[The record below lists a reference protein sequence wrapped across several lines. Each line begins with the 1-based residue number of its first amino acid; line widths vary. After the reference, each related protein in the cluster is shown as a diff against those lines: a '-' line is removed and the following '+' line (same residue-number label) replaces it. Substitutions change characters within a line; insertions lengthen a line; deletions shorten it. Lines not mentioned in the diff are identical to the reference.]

1 MPFFLR
7 IAGRALASCATA
19 ALLAAQPAWADAD
32 AAGSLADLSRLS
44 LEELANVEITSV
56 SKRPEALSGAPA
68 AVYVISNDE
77 IRLSGADSLPEALR
91 LAPNL
96 QVARMNASG
105 YGVSAR
111 GFNHSTGTSNKLQVL
126 IDGRSIYTP
135 LYSGVFW
142 DAQGVMLDDVE
153 RIEVISGPG
162 GALWGANA
170 VNGVINVITR
180 KAADTQGG
188 LAHLTTGSDDTA
200 ANLRYGG
207 RFGETGAFRIY
218 GMAANYGESRTTA
231 GAGGGDSWDR
241 AQAGLKVDWGGE
253 GDAFTLQGDLY
264 DGSSEPVPGA
274 RAEGA
279 IGGGNLLGSWTRRPQ
294 GGGVVEATAYYAR
307 DHRTISS
314 GIKDSLEVYN
324 LDLQYALAA
333 RGRHTIVVGG
343 GYRHNQDNFRGA
355 FRTSFLAPASR
366 TTRLGNIFVQ
376 DEITLRD
383 DLILTL
389 GLKLEHNSYTG
400 LEYLPNARLAW
411 RPADHALFWGAVSR
425 GVRTPSR
432 FDRDLINPGLI
443 AGGPTFVSEELIAYE
458 AGYRG
463 QPSPNL
469 SVSVSAYY
477 NVYDDLRTVESF
489 TPAVFPLEI
498 RNGMRGETYGVEAW
512 ASWQVRAGWRLT
524 AGANALRKDLSLDP
538 SSRDT
543 FGVNFAGND
552 PSYQLSLRSHMSLTP
567 TLDLDIDLRSIDD
580 LKSPAVAAYTELGA
594 RLAWRVTD
602 QVELA
607 VIGDNLLNDQ
617 HLEFVNGSVPRREI
631 PRSVRASL
639 RWGF

>member
-1 MPFFLR
+1 MAP
-7 IAGRALASCATA
+7 CVA
-19 ALLAAQPAWADAD
+19 ALLAAQPACADAD
-32 AAGSLADLSRLS
+32 ADGSLADLSRLS

-77 IRLSGADSLPEALR
+77 IRLSGADTLPEALR

-96 QVARMNASG
+96 QVARLSASG
-105 YGVSAR
+105 YGISAR

-142 DAQGVMLDDVE
+142 DAQRVMLDDVE

-180 KAADTQGG
+180 KAADTEGG
-188 LAHLTTGSDDTA
+188 LAHLTTGSNDTA

-207 RFGETGAFRIY
+207 RFGQTGAFRIY
-218 GMAANYGESRTTA
+218 GMAADYGESRTTA
-231 GAGGGDSWDR
+231 GAGGRDSWDR
-241 AQAGLKVDWGGE
+241 AQAGFRVDWGGE

-264 DGSSEPVPGA
+264 DGSSAPVQGA
-274 RAEGA
+274 RAEGV
-279 IGGGNLLGSWTRRPQ
+279 IGGGNLLANWTHRRQ
-294 GGGVVEATAYYAR
+294 GAGVVEATAYYAR
-307 DHRTISS
+307 DHRTVTS
-314 GIKDSLEVYN
+314 GIKDGLEVYN

-333 RGRHTIVVGG
+333 RGGHAIVVGG

-355 FRTSFLAPASR
+355 FRTSFLDPPSR

-376 DEITLRD
+376 DEIALRD

-411 RPADHALFWGAVSR
+411 RPADHTLIWGAVSR

-432 FDRDLINPGLI
+432 FDRDLINPGLVA
-443 AGGPTFVSEELIAYE
+443 AGPNFVSEELVAYE
-458 AGYRG
+458 IGYRG
-463 QPSPNL
+463 QPTASTSL
-469 SVSVSAYY
+469 SVSAYY
-477 NVYDDLRTVESF
+477 NVYDNLRTAESK
-489 TPAVFPLEI
+489 TAATFPLEV
-498 RNGMRGETYGVEAW
+498 RNGMHGETYGVEAW
-512 ASWQVRAGWRLT
+512 AAWQVSEGWRLT
-524 AGANALRKDLSLDP
+524 AGANLLRKDLSLDP
-538 SSRDT
+538 GSRDI
-543 FGVNFAGND
+543 FGVDFAGND
-552 PSYQLSLRSHMSLTP
+552 PRHQLSLRSHMSLAP
-567 TLDLDIDLRSIDD
+567 TVNLDLELRSIAG

-607 VIGDNLLNDQ
+607 VTGDNLLNNQ

>member
-1 MPFFLR
+1 MPLLVR
-7 IAGRALASCATA
+7 IAGRALAPCTSV
-19 ALLAAQPAWADAD
+19 ALLVAQPAWADVAD
-32 AAGSLADLSRLS
+32 AGSLADLSRLS

-68 AVYVISNDE
+68 AVYVISNDA

-96 QVARMNASG
+96 QVARLNASG
-105 YGVSAR
+105 YGISAR

-142 DAQGVMLDDVE
+142 DAQAVMLDDVE

-180 KAADTQGG
+180 KAGDTQGG

-218 GMAANYGESRTTA
+218 GMAAEYGESRTTLGA
-231 GAGGGDSWDR
+231 GARDSWDR
-241 AQAGLKVDWGGE
+241 AQSGFKVDWGGE
-253 GDAFTLQGDLY
+253 GDSFTLQGDLY
-264 DGSSEPVPGA
+264 DGSSAPVPGA

-279 IGGGNLLGSWTRRPQ
+279 IGGGNLLGNWTHRPEA
-294 GGGVVEATAYYAR
+294 GGVVEATAYYAR
-307 DHRTISS
+307 DHRTITS

-324 LDLQYALAA
+324 LDLQYALAP

-343 GYRHNQDNFRGA
+343 GYRHNQDIFRGG
-355 FRTSFLAPASR
+355 FRTSFLDPASR
-366 TTRLGNIFVQ
+366 TTRLGNLFVQ
-376 DEITLRD
+376 DEVALRE

-411 RPADHALFWGAVSR
+411 RPTDHALIWGAISR
-425 GVRTPSR
+425 SVRTPSR

-443 AGGPTFVSEELIAYE
+443 AGGPAFVSEELIAYE

-463 QPSPNL
+463 QPSPNF

-477 NVYDDLRTVESF
+477 NVFDDLRTAESI
-489 TPAVFPLEI
+489 TRAVFPLEV

-512 ASWQVRAGWRLT
+512 AAWQVRAGWRLT
-524 AGANALRKDLSLDP
+524 AGASALRKDLSLDAG
-538 SSRDT
+538 SRDI
-543 FGVNFAGND
+543 FGVDFAGAD
-552 PSYQLSLRSHMSLTP
+552 PSYQLSLRSQMSLTP
-567 TLDLDIDLRSIDD
+567 TVDLDIDLRSIDD
-580 LKSPAVAAYTELGA
+580 LKSPAVAGYTELGA

-617 HLEFVNGSVPRREI
+617 HLEFVNGSLPRRET

>member
-1 MPFFLR
+1 MPSFGQ
-7 IAGRALASCATA
+7 ISGRALALCAGS
-19 ALLAAQPAWADAD
+19 ALFLAAPAWADVSD
-32 AAGSLADLSRLS
+32 AGALSDLSRLS

-56 SKRPEALSGAPA
+56 SKRPEALSAAPA
-68 AVYVISNDE
+68 AIYVIGSDD

-105 YGVSAR
+105 YGISAR

-126 IDGRSIYTP
+126 VDGRSVYTS

-162 GALWGANA
+162 GVLWGANA

-188 LAHLTTGSDDTA
+188 LVNLTTGSNDSV

-207 RFGETGAFRIY
+207 RLGETGAFRIY
-218 GMAANYGESRTTA
+218 GMAADYGDSRTP
-231 GAGGGDSWDR
+231 AGGGGRDSWDR
-241 AQAGLKVDWGGE
+241 AQAGFKLDWGGE
-253 GDAFTLQGDLY
+253 GDSFSLQGDVY
-264 DGSSEPVPGA
+264 DGSSDPVAGA
-274 RAEGA
+274 RAEGV
-279 IGGGNLLGSWTRRPQ
+279 IGGGNLLGRWVRSRD
-294 GGGVVEATAYYAR
+294 GGVLEATAYYAR
-307 DHRTISS
+307 DHRTITS

-324 LDLQYALAA
+324 LDLQYALAS
-333 RGRHTIVVGG
+333 RGGHTLVVGG
-343 GYRHNQDNFRGA
+343 GYRQNQDDFRGA
-355 FRTSFLAPASR
+355 FRTSFLDPASR
-366 TTRLGNIFVQ
+366 TTRLGNLFLQ
-376 DEITLRD
+376 DEIALRD
-383 DLILTL
+383 DLTLTL

-400 LEYLPNARLAW
+400 LEYMPNARLAW
-411 RPADHALFWGAVSR
+411 RPSDHALIWGAVSR

-443 AGGPTFVSEELIAYE
+443 AGGPDFASETLIAYE
-458 AGYRG
+458 LGYRG
-463 QPSPNL
+463 QPAANL
-469 SVSVSAYY
+469 SLSVSAYY
-477 NVYDDLRTVESF
+477 NVYDNLRTAEAS
-489 TPAVFPLEI
+489 TAAVFPLVI

-512 ASWQVRAGWRLT
+512 AAWQVREGWRLS

-538 SSRDT
+538 ASRDI
-543 FGVNFAGND
+543 FGVDFAGND
-552 PSYQLSLRSHMSLTP
+552 PDLQLSLRSHMSLTP
-567 TLDLDIDLRSIDD
+567 TVDLDLDLRSVDR
-580 LKSPAVAAYTELGA
+580 LRSPAVAAYTELGA

-607 VIGDNLLNDQ
+607 VVGENLLQDQ
-617 HLEFVNGSVPRREI
+617 HVEFVNGSVARREI
-631 PRSVRASL
+631 PRAIRASL

>member
-1 MPFFLR
+1 MPFIVR
-7 IAGRALASCATA
+7 IAGRALAPCATA
-19 ALLAAQPAWADAD
+19 ALLVAQPAWADGAD
-32 AAGSLADLSRLS
+32 AGSLADLSRLS

-96 QVARMNASG
+96 QVARLSASG
-105 YGVSAR
+105 YGISAR

-218 GMAANYGESRTTA
+218 GTAADYGETRTTA
-231 GAGGGDSWDR
+231 GAGGRDSWDR
-241 AQAGLKVDWGGE
+241 AQAGFKVDWGGE
-253 GDAFTLQGDLY
+253 GDTFTLQGDLY
-264 DGSSEPVPGA
+264 DGSSDPVPGA
-274 RAEGA
+274 RAEGV
-279 IGGGNLLGSWTRRPQ
+279 IGGGNLLGSWTHRPQ
-294 GGGVVEATAYYAR
+294 GGGAVEATAYYAR
-307 DHRTISS
+307 DHRTITS

-324 LDLQYALAA
+324 LDLQYALAPL
-333 RGRHTIVVGG
+333 GRHAVVVGG
-343 GYRHNQDNFRGA
+343 GYRQNEDHFRGA

-366 TTRLGNIFVQ
+366 TTRLGNVFVH
-376 DEITLRD
+376 DEIALRD

-411 RPADHALFWGAVSR
+411 RPTDHALIWGAVSR

-443 AGGPTFVSEELIAYE
+443 AGGPGFVSEELIAYE

-477 NVYDDLRTVESF
+477 NVYDDLRTAESI
-489 TPAVFPLEI
+489 TPAAFPLEI
-498 RNGMRGETYGVEAW
+498 KNGMRGETYGVEAW
-512 ASWQVRAGWRLT
+512 AAWQVRAGWRLT

-538 SSRDT
+538 GSRDI

-580 LKSPAVAAYTELGA
+580 LKSPAVAGYTELGA